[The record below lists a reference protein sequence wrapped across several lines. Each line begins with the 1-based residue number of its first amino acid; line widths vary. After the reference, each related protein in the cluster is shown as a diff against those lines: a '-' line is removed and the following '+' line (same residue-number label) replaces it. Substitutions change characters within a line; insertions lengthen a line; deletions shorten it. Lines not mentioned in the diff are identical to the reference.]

1 MIVGWEWIIV
11 ILVIVAVILWGPQKI
26 PELARALGKARAEF
40 SKAAKEVEEVATL
53 QTEPV
58 KSQPPKPAPPPPPQ
72 GTSSEDVLIE
82 TAKKLGISTEGKTIE
97 QISNEIVEKVGKSD

>member
-1 MIVGWEWIIV
+1 LIVGWEWIIV

-58 KSQPPKPAPPPPPQ
+58 KSQPPKPPPPPQ